1 MKTLVRCYTICRQDS
16 STNAVFIKIN
26 QEGQPA
32 MKTKF
37 TTVKKVLS
45 FIALIAVLL
54 GLTVFGFHF
63 SCRMKAEGKHLGR
76 PEGSKTR
83 KKALALYHHEAFI
96 LQELEQGTP
105 IREIARKLHCSRN
118 TVRNYIQAYIMEE

>member
-1 MKTLVRCYTICRQDS
+1 
-16 STNAVFIKIN
+16 
-26 QEGQPA
+26 

-63 SCRMKAEGKHLGR
+63 SCRMKAEGNNRNG
-76 PEGSKTR
+76 
-83 KKALALYHHEAFI
+83 Y
-96 LQELEQGTP
+96 
-105 IREIARKLHCSRN
+105 ARVNIVSTMN
-118 TVRNYIQAYIMEE
+118 FQA